1 MKRDPRLRKER
12 RVEFLGEQDGG
23 VERELKSNLRFI
35 FQRHQQV
42 ETAYLARVGFAPQS
56 RTSVA
61 LCLVPKSAE
70 SRAIIDD
77 VNVAFSEM
85 FSEESDLDILFLTG
99 EQEIDLQR
107 VCEPF
112 FQSPPKP

>member
-1 MKRDPRLRKER
+1 M
-12 RVEFLGEQDGG
+12 V
-23 VERELKSNLRFI
+23 
-35 FQRHQQV
+35 
-42 ETAYLARVGFAPQS
+42 
-56 RTSVA
+56 
-61 LCLVPKSAE
+61 
-70 SRAIIDD
+70 DD

-112 FQSPPKP
+112 FQSRPKL